1 MPILDTVVLFAAA
14 DSSDRLHESAI
25 KQLRML
31 GGTQLIGTFALLEF
45 DVVLKSN
52 GFSTKMRMEEVALLL
67 RDFPFVAGA
76 THSASPGTLYRA
88 ILCEREFDL
97 GYFDALLAAE
107 AMEHDGKTVSTDRA
121 FDKIPGL
128 KRIPLS

>member
-25 KQLRML
+25 EQLRML
-31 GGTQLIGTFALLEF
+31 GGAQLMGTFALLEF

-52 GFSTKMRMEEVALLL
+52 GFSTKMRMEEVAMLL
-67 RDFPFVAGA
+67 RDFPLVADA
-76 THSASPGTLYRA
+76 THCASPGTLYRA
-88 ILCEREFDL
+88 ILCEQEFDL

-107 AMEHDGKTVSTDRA
+107 ALEHDGKIVSSDRA
-121 FDKIPGL
+121 FDRIPGL
-128 KRIPLS
+128 RRIPLS

>member
-1 MPILDTVVLFAAA
+1 MLFAAA

-25 KQLRML
+25 EQLRML

-67 RDFPFVAGA
+67 RYYAG
-76 THSASPGTLYRA
+76 T
-88 ILCEREFDL
+88 
-97 GYFDALLAAE
+97 AE
-107 AMEHDGKTVSTDRA
+107 ALDHDGKIVS
-121 FDKIPGL
+121 K
-128 KRIPLS
+128 